1 MAHQSDDQ
9 SILIKKFI
17 STVDSS
23 THFLMPID
31 QEGSSILVKSIE
43 YCLNHRALRDYWPV
57 MEEILDSLKV
67 VGMFKGPVKFLIL
80 SIYCL
85 GIYKESVH
93 CLGLNQ
99 KNFAAV
105 EDLLN
110 HLYDSAD
117 HLIDS
122 NLT

>member
-1 MAHQSDDQ
+1 MSHQSDDR

-17 STVDSS
+17 SAVDPS

-31 QEGSSILVKSIE
+31 QEGSSILVKAIE
-43 YCLNHRALRDYWPV
+43 YCLNHGALRDYWPV

-67 VGMFKGPVKFLIL
+67 VGMFKGPVKFLVL

-85 GIYKESVH
+85 GIYKESVYY
-93 CLGLNQ
+93 LGVNR
-99 KNFAAV
+99 NNCSDV

-110 HLYDSAD
+110 HLYNAAD
-117 HLIDS
+117 HLIES